1 MWATRTFLGDLLR
14 GHPKIRSRWR
24 KLPPGQIAAIVLAVL
39 RHDQRLADLAGGN
52 HISAT
57 TVRPWGPELIELLAA
72 RVQRLERALKK
83 SAERV
88 ATPS

>member
-1 MWATRTFLGDLLR
+1 M
-14 GHPKIRSRWR
+14 
-24 KLPPGQIAAIVLAVL
+24 
-39 RHDQRLADLAGGN
+39 AGGN

-57 TVRPWGPELIELLAA
+57 TVRPRGPELIELLAA
-72 RVQRLERALKK
+72 RAQCLGRALKK